1 MAQVSEPTP
10 AATNLGPGKVLRV
23 LNIKLTSFLLV
34 ITVLGSFFMDQY
46 QDFFNRILIFGRSG
60 SVLRNKNSIRI
71 Q

>member
-46 QDFFNRILIFGRSG
+46 QDFFESDPDFRP
-60 SVLRNKNSIRI
+60 IRI
-71 Q
+71 RTQE

>member
-46 QDFFNRILIFGRSG
+46 QDFF
-60 SVLRNKNSIRI
+60 
-71 Q
+71 

>member
-1 MAQVSEPTP
+1 MMLLIRFAGTWPKRT
-10 AATNLGPGKVLRV
+10 VLRV

-71 Q
+71 R